1 MSSKPDLRF
10 HKELC
15 FFFFTVI
22 LFHCHEQI
30 SFARSNTSVAFP
42 YVSTSEDVL
51 LENSLVSGFAEACG
65 DMGIGNVAFHG
76 SCSMDGANHEEITTL
91 HSVQVINKLIDMV
104 YYGILG
110 PVW

>member
-1 MSSKPDLRF
+1 MLSNCDLRF
-10 HKELC
+10 LKELH
-15 FFFFTVI
+15 FLFFTVI

-51 LENSLVSGFAEACG
+51 LENSLISGFAEACG